1 MNAQTHAVDRDDIQ
15 GLLRSGYGHHTEAC
29 FLLLR
34 ISDLQAAR
42 TWLRAAPV
50 TSVAQSERSAGPLPG
65 PATAPVY
72 ERERY

>member
-34 ISDLQAAR
+34 ISDLQIVTRKEGTDDLTLQVGLATIYLPAESREAAR
-42 TWLRAAPV
+42 
-50 TSVAQSERSAGPLPG
+50 
-65 PATAPVY
+65 
-72 ERERY
+72 